1 MGENETTNHK
11 HKLVAE
17 AASRILEAYGHV
29 ETSDSSRTV
38 YTDGDLNIGRE
49 SDILEIIYRGTLVLR
64 HAPDCSGGDCVFEEH
79 GEWVRLIEQLEKSGP
94 DAPDEVP

>member
-1 MGENETTNHK
+1 MDGNTDNSK
-11 HKLVAE
+11 HQAVAE
-17 AASRILEAYGHV
+17 AAGRILEAYGHI

-49 SDILEIIYRGTLVLR
+49 GDVLEIIHRGTLVLR
-64 HAPDCSGGDCVFEEH
+64 HAPDCSTGGCVFEEH
-79 GEWVRLIEQLEKSGP
+79 GDWVTLIEQLEKSGP